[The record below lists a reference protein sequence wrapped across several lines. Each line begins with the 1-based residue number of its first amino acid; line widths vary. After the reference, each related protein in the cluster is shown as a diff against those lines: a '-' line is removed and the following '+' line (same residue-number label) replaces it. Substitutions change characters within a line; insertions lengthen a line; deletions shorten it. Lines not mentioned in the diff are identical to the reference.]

1 MNKLGFT
8 LVEILVAMSIISILF
23 AIAVPGYKF
32 YIDKAKTAQA
42 FSDLNEIKAAIF
54 ALDADTGELP
64 GHQTWDKA
72 RKKKN
77 KIWNLNFPHAGIV
90 WTDGKFDNWD
100 GPYMYWIGRDPWDN
114 WYFFDA
120 NYMTRGKMYIVVG
133 SFGPNGK
140 GKNKGK
146 GERDSDDVI
155 IILAPSPR

>member
-1 MNKLGFT
+1 M
-8 LVEILVAMSIISILF
+8 ILLRFLDYDPPHNSC
-23 AIAVPGYKF
+23 GY
-32 YIDKAKTAQA
+32 
-42 FSDLNEIKAAIF
+42 
-54 ALDADTGELP
+54 
-64 GHQTWDKA
+64 
-72 RKKKN
+72 
-77 KIWNLNFPHAGIV
+77 
-90 WTDGKFDNWD
+90 NWD

-146 GERDSDDVI
+146 GERDSDDVL